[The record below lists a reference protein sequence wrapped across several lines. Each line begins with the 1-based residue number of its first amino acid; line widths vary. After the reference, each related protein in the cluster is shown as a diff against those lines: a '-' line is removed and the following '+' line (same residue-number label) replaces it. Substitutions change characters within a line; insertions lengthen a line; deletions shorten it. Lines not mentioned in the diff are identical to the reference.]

1 MTNKER
7 RIIDKAMIA
16 EMSIQDIIRCLV
28 YNSLVCNMESLDR
41 VMQSASNAFQELQEE
56 VIYGESVDDYAD

>member
-1 MTNKER
+1 MTDKDK
-7 RIIDKAMIA
+7 RIINKALIA

-28 YNSLVCNMESLDR
+28 YNRESLDR
-41 VMQSASNAFQELQEE
+41 VMQSASNAFQDLQEE

>member
-1 MTNKER
+1 MTDKDR

-56 VIYGESVDDYAD
+56 VIHGESVDDYAD

>member
-1 MTNKER
+1 MTDKDR

-28 YNSLVCNMESLDR
+28 YNRESLDR
-41 VMQSASNAFQELQEE
+41 VMQSASNAFQDLQEE

>member
-1 MTNKER
+1 MTDKDR
-7 RIIDKAMIA
+7 RIIDKALIA

-28 YNSLVCNMESLDR
+28 YNRESLDR
-41 VMQSASNAFQELQEE
+41 VMQSASNAFQDLQEE

>member
-1 MTNKER
+1 MTDKDR

-28 YNSLVCNMESLDR
+28 YNRESLDR